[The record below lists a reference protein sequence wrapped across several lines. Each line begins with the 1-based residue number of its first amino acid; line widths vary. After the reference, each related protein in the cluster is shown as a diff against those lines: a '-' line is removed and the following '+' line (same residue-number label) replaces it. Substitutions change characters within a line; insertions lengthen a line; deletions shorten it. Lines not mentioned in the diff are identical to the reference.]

1 MPYTRGTSEKTQIT
15 LQAAGLVLKED
26 FKILR
31 RNIGKPNEC
40 YAIKLT
46 NQGAQK
52 AIERQN
58 ELQSKGISVQVFR
71 LTSYRGVK
79 TDVDLVPD
87 GGNSSCFTIGDD
99 FTPPPDNWQPNT

>member
-1 MPYTRGTSEKTQIT
+1 MPYIKGTSETTRIT
-15 LQAAGLVLKED
+15 LQEAGLVLKQD

-40 YAIKLT
+40 YTITLSG
-46 NQGAQK
+46 QGKQK

-58 ELQSKGISVQVFR
+58 ELQSKGISVQVLR

-79 TDVDLVPD
+79 IDVDLIPD
-87 GGNSSCFTIGDD
+87 GGISSRFTIADD
-99 FTPPPDNWQPNT
+99 FTPPPDDWQADA